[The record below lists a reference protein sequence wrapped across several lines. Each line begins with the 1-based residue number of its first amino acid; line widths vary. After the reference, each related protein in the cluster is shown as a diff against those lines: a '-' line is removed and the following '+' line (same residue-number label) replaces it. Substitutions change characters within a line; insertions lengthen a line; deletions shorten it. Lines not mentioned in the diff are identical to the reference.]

1 MNRRAEALTERGAGS
16 GSGPQAVPPA
26 LPPADPQAALH
37 AELMARLAEPEVSLL
52 GADILVLSP
61 TPTAPTDQGNRKRI
75 YAVCR
80 ELQRRGARVHF
91 VFYPQEWW
99 FDYLPDDLVREM
111 GKQWDSF
118 HLLPATRHTYTRPEG
133 ADYKIDEWWD
143 DSIRDYLQWLFKR
156 NRYDAFIVNYAYM
169 SKAFEYAPANTLKIL
184 DTHDKFTGRRQLLDD
199 NGIAPEFFYTTEDQE
214 AIAMNRAQLVWAI
227 KDEER
232 DFYRSISNTPCITMP
247 HIEPEVRTARV
258 RRPEDNG
265 RLVIGMLGS
274 GNAINVN
281 NARAFVKVALPII
294 AQRQAALVI
303 RFVGMMCTRLP
314 DLEGVP
320 GVELMGPVDSVDEF
334 YRDVDLVIVP
344 LAFST
349 GLKIKAVEAFA
360 TGMPL
365 VAMGH
370 ALEGIPTRHPW
381 HKCDSMEQVA
391 EVCCDVAFD
400 RQLLKGLTESTTQT
414 YALVRAQAKIAFDDT
429 LRRLSGHPT
438 VVMTVDRSFF
448 ELDSPYREHIFQTVN
463 LMRHLA
469 QVVLYFD
476 QPLPGNQSALF
487 EAFHGMATHCK
498 VAIAPGLEPI
508 PGRSL
513 GLPSAQASLQEVL
526 DAYERVTLWVTRVCP
541 EMLTLR
547 KQPAR
552 VPLFIR
558 LDVVR
563 MFQQAM
569 LGGAMAHL
577 TAQFNEVTL
586 IDSHPLAPPVPAA
599 PHSRLVTVPFWR
611 WRPWLLNGDGAV
623 KRVLVL
629 ARGDQVELAELM
641 ASILDQFHP
650 DWEPAAVVVGDAALA
665 VPLAGDDARTERMH
679 AGTMLGR
686 FRLLRPLPMALIDL
700 TGDAP
705 EYEVF
710 RETYRRA
717 EIPVIQPGHSSGDPD
732 QISLWRLTELLTTL
746 GGTLAHLATA
756 AQSEEKSRYGSD
768 AGWNHIWKSISVKN
782 VLW

>member
-1 MNRRAEALTERGAGS
+1 MNRRAEALSTRAG
-16 GSGPQAVPPA
+16 GPTNGLPG
-26 LPPADPQAALH
+26 LPPADPHAALH
-37 AELMARLAEPEVSLL
+37 AELMARLSEPEVSLL

-80 ELQRRGARVHF
+80 ELQRRGARIHF

-111 GKQWDSF
+111 ADQWDSF

-156 NRYDAFIVNYAYM
+156 NRFDAFIVNYAYM

-227 KDEER
+227 KDEEAE
-232 DFYRSISNTPCITMP
+232 FYRSISSTPCITMP
-247 HIEPEVRTARV
+247 HIEPEHRVPRV
-258 RRPEDNG
+258 RRPEDEN

-281 NARAFVKVALPII
+281 NARAFVKVALPIL
-294 AQRQAALVI
+294 ARREAPVVI
-303 RFVGMMCTRLP
+303 RFVGAMCSRLP
-314 DLEGVP
+314 DLEGIP
-320 GVELMGPVDSVDEF
+320 GVELMGPVDSTDEF

-381 HKCDSMEQVA
+381 HKCETMEEVA
-391 EVCCDVAFD
+391 EVCCDIAFD
-400 RQLLKGLTESTTQT
+400 RQLLAGLTETTTRT

-429 LRRLSGHPT
+429 LRRLTNYPT

-476 QPLPGNQSALF
+476 QPLPTSQNALF
-487 EAFHGMATHCK
+487 EAFHGMSTHCK
-498 VAIAPGLEPI
+498 LAIAPGLEPAN
-508 PGRSL
+508 GRSL
-513 GLPSAQASLQEVL
+513 GLPSVQAGLQDVL
-526 DAYERVTLWVTRVCP
+526 AAYGRATLWVTRVCP
-541 EMLTLR
+541 EMLTLG

-552 VPLFIR
+552 LPLFVR

-563 MFQQAM
+563 MFQPTM
-569 LGGAMAHL
+569 LGSAMSHL
-577 TAQFNEVTL
+577 TAQFHEATL
-586 IDSHPLAPPVPAA
+586 IDSHPLAAPVPAA
-599 PHSRLVTVPFWR
+599 DHARLTTVPFWR
-611 WRPWLLNGDGAV
+611 WRPWLLNNEGGPQ
-623 KRVLVL
+623 RVLLL
-629 ARGDQVELAELM
+629 ARADQVELADVL
-641 ASILDQFHP
+641 AHALDKFHP
-650 DWEPAAVVVGDAALA
+650 DWAPARVVVGEPDAGASLPAPQSPRERLQAAAL
-665 VPLAGDDARTERMH
+665 LA
-679 AGTMLGR
+679 R
-686 FRLLRPLPMALIDL
+686 FRLMRPLPLAVLDL
-700 TGDAP
+700 SGDAP
-705 EYEVF
+705 EFEVF
-710 RETYRRA
+710 RETFRRA
-717 EIPVIQPGHSSGDPD
+717 QVPVIQPEQGDGNPD
-732 QISLWRLTELLTTL
+732 QISLWQLTDLVMTL
-746 GGTLAHLATA
+746 GQNLARWTDQ
-756 AQSEEKSRYGSD
+756 AQREEKARYGSD

>member
-1 MNRRAEALTERGAGS
+1 MSRRAEALPARGATA
-16 GSGPQAVPPA
+16 GPQMVATGPA
-26 LPPADPQAALH
+26 GADPMAAVH
-37 AELMARLAEPEVSLL
+37 AELLARLNEPEVSLL

-80 ELQRRGARVHF
+80 ELQRRGARIHF

-111 GKQWDSF
+111 GRQWDSF

-156 NRYDAFIVNYAYM
+156 NRFDAFIVNYAYM

-184 DTHDKFTGRRQLLDD
+184 DTHDKFTGRRKLLDD

-232 DFYRSISNTPCITMP
+232 DFYRSISSTPCITMP
-247 HIEPEVRTARV
+247 HIEPENRVARV
-258 RRPEDNG
+258 RRPEDKG

-281 NARAFVKVALPII
+281 NARAFVEVALPII
-294 AQRQAALVI
+294 ARREAPLVI
-303 RFVGMMCTRLP
+303 RFVGAMCSKLP

-320 GVELMGPVDSVDEF
+320 GVELMGPVDSTDEF

-381 HKCDSMEQVA
+381 HQCETMEEVA

-400 RQLLKGLTESTTQT
+400 RNLLKSLTESTTRT

-429 LRRLSGHPT
+429 LRRITGHPT

-476 QPLPGNQSALF
+476 QPLPTSQNALF

-498 VAIAPGLEPI
+498 LAVAPGLEPE

-513 GLPSAQASLQEVL
+513 GLPSAQATLQDVL
-526 DAYERVTLWVTRVCP
+526 NAYSRVTLWVTRVCP
-541 EMLTLR
+541 EMLSLG

-552 VPLFIR
+552 LPMFVR

-563 MFQQAM
+563 MFQPSM
-569 LGGAMAHL
+569 LGSAMSQL
-577 TAQFNEVTL
+577 TAQFTEVTL
-586 IDSHPLAPPVPAA
+586 IDSHPLSPPVPVAE
-599 PHSRLVTVPFWR
+599 HVRSVTVPFWR
-611 WRPWLLNGDGAV
+611 WRPWLLSNDSGPA
-623 KRVLVL
+623 RVLVL
-629 ARGDQVELAELM
+629 ARADQVELAEVLADAM
-641 ASILDQFHP
+641 DRWHP
-650 DWEPAAVVVGDAALA
+650 DWAPSLVVVGDPALA
-665 VPLAGDDARTERMH
+665 VPLAVDGPQRERRNS
-679 AGTMLGR
+679 GTMLGR
-686 FRLLRPLPMALIDL
+686 FRLLRPLPRAVVDL
-700 TGDAP
+700 SGDAP
-705 EYEVF
+705 EFEIF

-717 EIPVIQPGHSSGDPD
+717 EVPVIQPGWTAGDTD
-732 QISLWRLTELLTTL
+732 EVSLWQVTDLVTNLGRNLARLSTD
-746 GGTLAHLATA
+746 AKRD
-756 AQSEEKSRYGSD
+756 EKVRYGSD

>member
-1 MNRRAEALTERGAGS
+1 MNRRAEATPTRAAAAAGS
-16 GSGPQAVPPA
+16 RTLVAAPGPEVE
-26 LPPADPQAALH
+26 DPLH
-37 AELMARLAEPEVSLL
+37 VELRARLAEPEVKLL

-80 ELQRRGARVHF
+80 ELQRRGARIHF

-111 GKQWDSF
+111 SRQWDSF

-156 NRYDAFIVNYAYM
+156 NRYDAFIVNYAYL

-184 DTHDKFTGRRQLLDD
+184 DTHDKFTGRRKLLDD

-232 DFYRSISNTPCITMP
+232 DFYRGISSTPCITMP
-247 HIEPEVRTARV
+247 HIEPEARVARV
-258 RRPEDNG
+258 RRPEDEE

-294 AQRQAALVI
+294 ARREAPVVI
-303 RFVGMMCTRLP
+303 RFVGAMCSKLP
-314 DLEGVP
+314 DLEGIP
-320 GVELMGPVDSVDEF
+320 GIELMGPVDTTDEF

-381 HKCDSMEQVA
+381 HQCETMEEVA

-400 RQLLKGLTESTTQT
+400 RQLLKGLTETTTRT
-414 YALVRAQAKIAFDDT
+414 YELVRAQAKVAFDDT
-429 LRRLSGHPT
+429 LLRLTNYPT
-438 VVMTVDRSFF
+438 VVMTVDRGFF

-476 QPLPGNQSALF
+476 QSLPANQGALF

-498 VAIAPGLEPI
+498 LAIAPGVEQPG
-508 PGRSL
+508 GRSL

-526 DAYERVTLWVTRVCP
+526 SAYGRATLWVTRVCP
-541 EMLTLR
+541 EMLTLGR
-547 KQPAR
+547 QPAR
-552 VPLFIR
+552 LPLFVR
-558 LDVVR
+558 LDVIR
-563 MFQQAM
+563 MLQPAM
-569 LGGAMAHL
+569 LGSAMAHL
-577 TAQFNEVTL
+577 TAQFHEATL
-586 IDSHPLAPPVPAA
+586 IDSHPLAEPVPAA
-599 PHSRLVTVPFWR
+599 PHARAVTVPFWR
-611 WRPWLLNGDGAV
+611 WRPWLLNNDGGPQ
-623 KRVLVL
+623 RVLLL
-629 ARGDQVELAELM
+629 ARGDQVELAETLAEAM
-641 ASILDQFHP
+641 DRFHP
-650 DWEPAAVVVGDAALA
+650 EWAPSQVVVGDPSLA
-665 VPLAGDDARTERMH
+665 VPLAGEGSRRQRLHTGA
-679 AGTMLGR
+679 MLGR
-686 FRLLRPLPMALIDL
+686 FRLLRPLPLAVLDL
-700 TGDAP
+700 SGDAP
-705 EYEVF
+705 EFEVF

-717 EIPVIQPGHSSGDPD
+717 EVPVVQPADAGGRLD
-732 QISLWRLTELLTTL
+732 QISLWQLTELVL
-746 GGTLAHLATA
+746 GLGRNLARLAQQ
-756 AQSEEKSRYGSD
+756 AQREEKARYGSD

>member
-1 MNRRAEALTERGAGS
+1 MNRRAEALPTRVSS
-16 GSGPQAVPPA
+16 GSQAVPPA
-26 LPPADPQAALH
+26 AAAPTDATSALH
-37 AELMARLAEPEVSLL
+37 AELLTRLAEPEVSLL

-80 ELQRRGARVHF
+80 ELQRRGARIHF

-111 GKQWDSF
+111 SKQWDSF

-156 NRYDAFIVNYAYM
+156 NRFDAFIVNYAYM

-184 DTHDKFTGRRQLLDD
+184 DTHDKFTGRRKLLDD

-232 DFYRSISNTPCITMP
+232 DFYRGISSTPCITMP
-247 HIEPEVRTARV
+247 HIEPETHTTRV

-281 NARAFVKVALPII
+281 NARAFVKVALPIF
-294 AQRQAALVI
+294 ARREAPVVI
-303 RFVGMMCTRLP
+303 RFVGAMCSRLP
-314 DLEGVP
+314 DLEGQP

-381 HKCDSMEQVA
+381 HRCESMEEVA

-400 RQLLKGLTESTTQT
+400 RQLLKGLTETTART
-414 YALVRAQAKIAFDDT
+414 YELVRAQAKIAFDDT
-429 LRRLSGHPT
+429 LRRLTGYPT

-476 QPLPGNQSALF
+476 QPLPTNQGALF

-498 VAIAPGLEPI
+498 LAIAPGLEPMS
-508 PGRSL
+508 GRSL
-513 GLPSAQASLQEVL
+513 GLPSAQANLHDVL
-526 DAYERVTLWVTRVCP
+526 AAYGRSTLWVTRICP
-541 EMLTLR
+541 EMLTLG

-552 VPLFIR
+552 LPLFVR
-558 LDVVR
+558 LDVIR
-563 MFQQAM
+563 MFQPAM
-569 LGGAMAHL
+569 LGSAMAHL
-577 TAQFNEVTL
+577 TSQFNEVTL
-586 IDSHPLAPPVPAA
+586 IDSHPLSAPVPAA
-599 PHSRLVTVPFWR
+599 SHARLVTVPFWR
-611 WRPWLLNGDGAV
+611 WRPWLLNNDSGPQ
-623 KRVLVL
+623 RVLVL
-629 ARGDQVELAELM
+629 ARGDQVELAEVL
-641 ASILDQFHP
+641 ADAIDQFHP
-650 DWEPAAVVVGDAALA
+650 EWAPAQVVVGDAALS
-665 VPLAGDDARTERMH
+665 VPLAVDGPRRQRLH
-679 AGTMLGR
+679 SGSMLSR
-686 FRLLRPLPMALIDL
+686 FRLLRPLPLAVLDL
-700 TGDAP
+700 SGDAP
-705 EYEVF
+705 EFEVF
-710 RETYRRA
+710 RETFRRA
-717 EIPVIQPGHSSGDPD
+717 EIPVVQPGENEGDLD
-732 QISLWRLTELLTTL
+732 QVSLWQLTELAMTL
-746 GGTLAHLATA
+746 GRNLARLTA
-756 AQSEEKSRYGSD
+756 QAQRAEKTRYGSD
-768 AGWNHIWKSISVKN
+768 AGWNHVWKSISVKN

>member
-1 MNRRAEALTERGAGS
+1 MNRRAEALSTRAAGATGGS
-16 GSGPQAVPPA
+16 LG
-26 LPPADPQAALH
+26 LPGADPHAALH

-80 ELQRRGARVHF
+80 ELQRRGARIHF

-111 GKQWDSF
+111 ADQWDSF
-118 HLLPATRHTYTRPEG
+118 HLLPATRHTYTKPEG

-156 NRYDAFIVNYAYM
+156 NRFDAFIVNYAYM

-199 NGIAPEFFYTTEDQE
+199 NGIAPEFFYTTDDQE

-227 KDEER
+227 KDEEA
-232 DFYRSISNTPCITMP
+232 DFYRSISSTPCITMP
-247 HIEPEVRTARV
+247 HIEPEHRVPRV
-258 RRPEDNG
+258 RRPEDAN

-281 NARAFVKVALPII
+281 NARAFVKVALPIL
-294 AQRQAALVI
+294 ARREAPVVI
-303 RFVGMMCTRLP
+303 RFVGAMCSRLP
-314 DLEGVP
+314 DLEGMP
-320 GVELMGPVDSVDEF
+320 GVELVGPVDSTDEF

-381 HKCDSMEQVA
+381 HKCETMEEVA
-391 EVCCDVAFD
+391 EVCCDIAFD
-400 RQLLKGLTESTTQT
+400 RQLLMGLTETTTRT

-429 LRRLSGHPT
+429 LRRLTNYPT

-476 QPLPGNQSALF
+476 QPLPTNQSALF
-487 EAFHGMATHCK
+487 EAFHGMSTHCK
-498 VAIAPGLEPI
+498 LAIAPGLEPAN
-508 PGRSL
+508 GRSL
-513 GLPSAQASLQEVL
+513 GLPSAQASLQDVL
-526 DAYERVTLWVTRVCP
+526 AAYGRATLWVTRVCA
-541 EMLTLR
+541 EMLTLG

-552 VPLFIR
+552 LPLFVR

-563 MFQQAM
+563 MFQPTM
-569 LGGAMAHL
+569 LGTGMAHL
-577 TAQFNEVTL
+577 TAQFHEVTL
-586 IDSHPLAPPVPAA
+586 IDSHPLSAPVPAA
-599 PHSRLVTVPFWR
+599 EQSRFVTVPFWR
-611 WRPWLLNGDGAV
+611 WRPWLLNNEGGPQ
-623 KRVLVL
+623 RVLLL
-629 ARGDQVELAELM
+629 ARADQVELADVL
-641 ASILDQFHP
+641 ADALDQFHP
-650 DWEPAAVVVGDAALA
+650 DWAPAQVVVGEPDASLPPPTAA
-665 VPLAGDDARTERMH
+665 PSRERKQLV
-679 AGTMLGR
+679 AMLGR
-686 FRLLRPLPMALIDL
+686 FRLMRPLPLAVLDL
-700 TGDAP
+700 SGDAP
-705 EYEVF
+705 EFEMF
-710 RETYRRA
+710 RETFRRA
-717 EIPVIQPGHSSGDPD
+717 QVPVIQPEQGDGNPA
-732 QISLWRLTELLTTL
+732 QISLWQLTDLVMTL
-746 GGTLAHLATA
+746 GQNLAHLSTQ
-756 AQSEEKSRYGSD
+756 AQREEKARYGSD

>member
-1 MNRRAEALTERGAGS
+1 MSRRAEALPARGATT
-16 GSGPQAVPPA
+16 GPQVVSAPPA
-26 LPPADPQAALH
+26 GADPLSAVH
-37 AELMARLAEPEVSLL
+37 AELMARLNEPEVSLL

-80 ELQRRGARVHF
+80 ELQRRGARIHF

-118 HLLPATRHTYTRPEG
+118 HLLPTTRHTYTRPEG

-156 NRYDAFIVNYAYM
+156 NRFDAFIVNYAYM

-184 DTHDKFTGRRQLLDD
+184 DTHDKFTGRRKLLDD

-232 DFYRSISNTPCITMP
+232 DFYRSISSTPCITMP
-247 HIEPEVRTARV
+247 HIEPENRVARV
-258 RRPEDNG
+258 RRPEDKG

-281 NARAFVKVALPII
+281 NARAFVEVALPII
-294 AQRQAALVI
+294 ARREAPLVI
-303 RFVGMMCTRLP
+303 RFVGAMCGKLP

-320 GVELMGPVDSVDEF
+320 GVELMGPVDSTDEF

-381 HKCDSMEQVA
+381 HQCETMEEVA

-400 RQLLKGLTESTTQT
+400 RNLLKSLTESTTRT

-429 LRRLSGHPT
+429 LRRVTGHPT

-476 QPLPGNQSALF
+476 QPLPASQNALF

-498 VAIAPGLEPI
+498 LAIAPGLEPE
-508 PGRSL
+508 PCRSL
-513 GLPSAQASLQEVL
+513 GLPSAQATLQEVL
-526 DAYERVTLWVTRVCP
+526 NAYSRVTLWVTRVCP
-541 EMLTLR
+541 EMLSLG

-552 VPLFIR
+552 LPLFVR

-563 MFQQAM
+563 MFQPSM
-569 LGGAMAHL
+569 LGSAMSQL
-577 TAQFNEVTL
+577 TGQFTEVTL
-586 IDSHPLAPPVPAA
+586 IDSHPLSPPVPVGEHAR
-599 PHSRLVTVPFWR
+599 SVTVPFWR
-611 WRPWLLNGDGAV
+611 WRPWLLNNDSGPA
-623 KRVLVL
+623 RVLVL
-629 ARGDQVELAELM
+629 ARADQVELAEVLAEAM
-641 ASILDQFHP
+641 DRWHP
-650 DWEPAAVVVGDAALA
+650 DWAPSLVVVGDPALA
-665 VPLAGDDARTERMH
+665 VPLAVDGPQRERRN

-686 FRLLRPLPMALIDL
+686 FRLLRPLPRAVVDL
-700 TGDAP
+700 SGDAP
-705 EYEVF
+705 EFEIF

-717 EIPVIQPGHSSGDPD
+717 EVPVIQPGWTGGDTDEIGLWQLTDLVTNLGRNLARLSSEARRD
-732 QISLWRLTELLTTL
+732 
-746 GGTLAHLATA
+746 
-756 AQSEEKSRYGSD
+756 EKVRYGSD

>member
-1 MNRRAEALTERGAGS
+1 MNRRAEALATRAAAGHTAMT
-16 GSGPQAVPPA
+16 PVAEP
-26 LPPADPQAALH
+26 LAAEH
-37 AELMARLAEPEVSLL
+37 AELLARLAEPEVSLL

-80 ELQRRGARVHF
+80 ELQRRGARIHF

-111 GKQWDSF
+111 ASQWDSF

-133 ADYKIDEWWD
+133 DDYKIDEWWD

-156 NRYDAFIVNYAYM
+156 NRFDAFIVNYAYM

-184 DTHDKFTGRRQLLDD
+184 DTHDKFTGRRKLLDD
-199 NGIAPEFFYTTEDQE
+199 NGIPPEFFYTTEDQE

-227 KDEER
+227 KDEEAA
-232 DFYRSISNTPCITMP
+232 FYRSISSTPCITMP
-247 HIEPEVRTARV
+247 HIEPETRVTRV
-258 RRPEDNG
+258 RRPEDKD

-294 AQRQAALVI
+294 ARREAPVVI
-303 RFVGMMCTRLP
+303 RFVGMMCSKLP
-314 DLEGVP
+314 ELEGVP
-320 GVELMGPVDSVDEF
+320 GVELMGPVNTTDEF
-334 YRDVDLVIVP
+334 YCDVDLVIVP

-381 HKCDSMEQVA
+381 HQCETMEEVA

-400 RQLLKGLTESTTQT
+400 PQLLKGLTDSTART

-429 LRRLSGHPT
+429 LRRLTNHPT

-448 ELDSPYREHIFQTVN
+448 ELDAPYREHIFQTVN

-476 QPLPGNQSALF
+476 QPLPSNQNALF
-487 EAFHGMATHCK
+487 EAFHGMSTHCK
-498 VAIAPGLEPI
+498 LAIAPGLEPGK
-508 PGRSL
+508 GRSL

-526 DAYERVTLWVTRVCP
+526 NAYGRVTLWVTRICP
-541 EMLTLR
+541 EMLTLG

-552 VPLFIR
+552 LPVFIR
-558 LDVVR
+558 LDVIR
-563 MFQQAM
+563 MFQPAM
-569 LGGAMAHL
+569 LGGAIAHL
-577 TAQFNEVTL
+577 TEQFQESTL
-586 IDSHPLAPPVPAA
+586 IDCHPLAAPVPAA
-599 PHSRLVTVPFWR
+599 EQARSFTVPFWR
-611 WRPWLLNGDGAV
+611 WRPWLLNDGGGPQ
-623 KRVLVL
+623 RVLLL
-629 ARGDQVELAELM
+629 ARDDQVELADLLAE
-641 ASILDQFHP
+641 AVDRFHP
-650 DWEPAAVVVGDAALA
+650 HWAPTQVVVADEALA
-665 VPLAGDDARTERMH
+665 VPLASGGPQRERLH
-679 AGTMLGR
+679 AGTLLGR
-686 FRLLRPLPMALIDL
+686 FRLLRPLPAAVVDL
-700 TGDAP
+700 SGDAP
-705 EYEVF
+705 EYEVL

-717 EIPVIQPGHSSGDPD
+717 EVPVVQPVGEDGGLGR
-732 QISLWRLTELLTTL
+732 IGLWDLTQLVMTL
-746 GGTLAHLATA
+746 GRNLALWTS
-756 AQSEEKSRYGSD
+756 QGRLDEKSRYGSD
-768 AGWNHIWKSISVKN
+768 AGWNHVWKSISVKN

>member
-1 MNRRAEALTERGAGS
+1 MNRRAEALSTRVTGPA
-16 GSGPQAVPPA
+16 SGPLG
-26 LPPADPQAALH
+26 LPPADPHAVLH

-80 ELQRRGARVHF
+80 ELQRRGARIHF

-111 GKQWDSF
+111 GDQWDSF

-156 NRYDAFIVNYAYM
+156 NRFDAFVVNYAYM

-227 KDEER
+227 KDEEAE
-232 DFYRSISNTPCITMP
+232 FYRSISSTPCITMP
-247 HIEPEVRTARV
+247 HIEPEHRV
-258 RRPEDNG
+258 PRLRRPEDAN

-281 NARAFVKVALPII
+281 NARAFVKVALPIL
-294 AQRQAALVI
+294 ARREAPVVI
-303 RFVGMMCTRLP
+303 RFVGAMCTRLA
-314 DLEGVP
+314 DLEGMP
-320 GVELMGPVDSVDEF
+320 GVELMGPVDSTDEF

-381 HKCDSMEQVA
+381 HKCETMEEVA
-391 EVCCDVAFD
+391 EVCCDIAFD
-400 RQLLKGLTESTTQT
+400 RQLLMGLTETTART

-429 LRRLSGHPT
+429 LRRLTNYPT

-476 QPLPGNQSALF
+476 QPLPTNQSALF
-487 EAFHGMATHCK
+487 EAFHGMSTHCK
-498 VAIAPGLEPI
+498 LAIAPGLEPAN
-508 PGRSL
+508 GRSL
-513 GLPSAQASLQEVL
+513 GLPSSQASLQDVL
-526 DAYERVTLWVTRVCP
+526 AAYGRATLWVTRVCA
-541 EMLTLR
+541 EMLTLG

-552 VPLFIR
+552 LPLFVR

-563 MFQQAM
+563 MFQPSM
-569 LGGAMAHL
+569 LGTAMAHL
-577 TAQFNEVTL
+577 TAQFHEATL
-586 IDSHPLAPPVPAA
+586 IDSHPLSAPVPAA
-599 PHSRLVTVPFWR
+599 EQARFVTVPFWR
-611 WRPWLLNGDGAV
+611 WRPWLLNNEGGSQ
-623 KRVLVL
+623 RVLLL
-629 ARGDQVELAELM
+629 ARADQVELADVL
-641 ASILDQFHP
+641 ADALDQFHP
-650 DWEPAAVVVGDAALA
+650 DWAPAQVVVGDPDASLPPPVVAPHRERRQLAA
-665 VPLAGDDARTERMH
+665 
-679 AGTMLGR
+679 MLGR
-686 FRLLRPLPMALIDL
+686 FRLMRPLPLAVLDL
-700 TGDAP
+700 SGDAP
-705 EYEVF
+705 EFEMF
-710 RETYRRA
+710 RETFRRA
-717 EIPVIQPGHSSGDPD
+717 QVPVIQPEQGDGNPA
-732 QISLWRLTELLTTL
+732 QISLWQLTELVMTL
-746 GGTLAHLATA
+746 GQNLADLSEQ
-756 AQSEEKSRYGSD
+756 AQREEKARYGSD

>member
-1 MNRRAEALTERGAGS
+1 MNRRAEVTPIRAASAAGARTA
-16 GSGPQAVPPA
+16 PLIPLAA
-26 LPPADPQAALH
+26 EAEDPQH
-37 AELMARLAEPEVSLL
+37 AELLMRLNEPEVRLL
-52 GADILVLSP
+52 GTDILVLSP
-61 TPTAPTDQGNRKRI
+61 TPTMPTDQGNRKRI

-80 ELQRRGARVHF
+80 ELQRRGARIHF

-156 NRYDAFIVNYAYM
+156 NRFDAFIVNYAYM

-184 DTHDKFTGRRQLLDD
+184 DTHDKFTGRRELLDQ
-199 NGIAPEFFYTTEDQE
+199 NGIAPEFFYTTDDQE
-214 AIAMNRAQLVWAI
+214 AIALNRAQLVWAI

-232 DFYRSISNTPCITMP
+232 DFYRSISSTPCITMP
-247 HIEPEVRTARV
+247 HIEPEARVARV
-258 RRPEDNG
+258 RRPEDAD

-294 AQRQAALVI
+294 TRREAPMVI
-303 RFVGMMCTRLP
+303 RFVGAMCSRLP

-320 GVELMGPVDSVDEF
+320 GVELMGPVDSTDEF

-381 HKCDSMEQVA
+381 HQCESMEEVA

-400 RQLLKGLTESTTQT
+400 RQHLKLLTETTART

-429 LRRLSGHPT
+429 LRRLTHYPT
-438 VVMTVDRSFF
+438 IVMTVDRSFF
-448 ELDSPYREHIFQTVN
+448 DLDSPYREHIFQTVN

-469 QVVLYFD
+469 QVVLYLD
-476 QPLPGNQSALF
+476 QPLPTSQNALF

-498 VAIAPGLEPI
+498 LAIAPGVEPAG
-508 PGRSL
+508 GRSL
-513 GLPSAQASLQEVL
+513 GLPSAEASLQEVL
-526 DAYERVTLWVTRVCP
+526 NAYGRATLWVTRVCP
-541 EMLTLR
+541 EMLTLG
-547 KQPAR
+547 KQPPR
-552 VPLFIR
+552 LPLFVR

-563 MFQQAM
+563 MFQPAM
-569 LGGAMAHL
+569 LGSAMAHL
-577 TAQFNEVTL
+577 TAQFHEATL
-586 IDSHPLAPPVPAA
+586 IDSHPLAAPVPTADHA
-599 PHSRLVTVPFWR
+599 RFVTVPFWR
-611 WRPWLLNGDGAV
+611 WRPWLLNNEGGPQ
-623 KRVLVL
+623 RVLLL
-629 ARGDQVELAELM
+629 ARADQVELAEAL
-641 ASILDQFHP
+641 ADGLDQFHP
-650 DWEPAAVVVGDAALA
+650 QWSDAHIVVTDAALS
-665 VPLAGDDARTERMH
+665 VSLAGEAPRRRRLH
-679 AGTMLGR
+679 AGSLLGR
-686 FRLLRPLPMALIDL
+686 FRLLRPLPVAVLDL
-700 TGDAP
+700 SGDAP
-705 EYEVF
+705 EFEVL
-710 RETYRRA
+710 RETFRRA
-717 EIPVIQPGHSSGDPD
+717 EVPVIQPSNGDGDPE
-732 QISLWRLTELLTTL
+732 QISLWALTELVMTL
-746 GGTLAHLATA
+746 GRDLAGMAS
-756 AQSEEKSRYGSD
+756 QSQREEKTRYGSD
-768 AGWNHIWKSISVKN
+768 AGWNHVWKSISVKN

>member
-1 MNRRAEALTERGAGS
+1 MSRRAEALPARGATA
-16 GSGPQAVPPA
+16 GPQAVPAAPA
-26 LPPADPQAALH
+26 GADPMSAVH
-37 AELMARLAEPEVSLL
+37 AELLARLNEPEVSLL
-52 GADILVLSP
+52 GSDILVLSP

-80 ELQRRGARVHF
+80 ELQRRGARIHF

-118 HLLPATRHTYTRPEG
+118 HLLPTTRHTYTRPEG

-156 NRYDAFIVNYAYM
+156 NRFDAFIVNYAYM

-184 DTHDKFTGRRQLLDD
+184 DTHDKFTGRRKLLDD

-232 DFYRSISNTPCITMP
+232 DFYRSISSTPCITMP
-247 HIEPEVRTARV
+247 HIEPENRVARV
-258 RRPEDNG
+258 RRPEDKG

-281 NARAFVKVALPII
+281 NARAFVEVALPII
-294 AQRQAALVI
+294 ARREAPLVI
-303 RFVGMMCTRLP
+303 RFVGAMCGKLP

-320 GVELMGPVDSVDEF
+320 GVELMGPVDSTDEF

-381 HKCDSMEQVA
+381 HQCETMEEVA

-400 RQLLKGLTESTTQT
+400 RNLLKSLTESTTRT

-429 LRRLSGHPT
+429 LRRVTGHPT

-476 QPLPGNQSALF
+476 QPLPASQNALF

-498 VAIAPGLEPI
+498 LAIAPGLEPE
-508 PGRSL
+508 PCRSL
-513 GLPSAQASLQEVL
+513 GLPSAQATLQEML
-526 DAYERVTLWVTRVCP
+526 NAYSRVTLWVTRVCP
-541 EMLTLR
+541 EMLSLG

-552 VPLFIR
+552 LPLFVR

-563 MFQQAM
+563 MFQPSM
-569 LGGAMAHL
+569 LGSAMSQL
-577 TAQFNEVTL
+577 TGQFTEVTL
-586 IDSHPLAPPVPAA
+586 IDSHPLSPPVPVGEHAR
-599 PHSRLVTVPFWR
+599 SVTVPFWR
-611 WRPWLLNGDGAV
+611 WRPWLLNNDSGPA
-623 KRVLVL
+623 RVLVL
-629 ARGDQVELAELM
+629 ARADQVELAEVLAEAM
-641 ASILDQFHP
+641 DRWHP
-650 DWEPAAVVVGDAALA
+650 DWAPSLVVVGDPALA
-665 VPLAGDDARTERMH
+665 VPLAVDGPQRERRN

-686 FRLLRPLPMALIDL
+686 FRLLRPLPRAVVDL
-700 TGDAP
+700 SGDAP
-705 EYEVF
+705 EFEIF

-717 EIPVIQPGHSSGDPD
+717 EVPVIQPGWTGGDTD
-732 QISLWRLTELLTTL
+732 EIGLWQLTDLVTNLGRNLARLS
-746 GGTLAHLATA
+746 ADAKRD
-756 AQSEEKSRYGSD
+756 EKVRYGSD

>member
-1 MNRRAEALTERGAGS
+1 MSRRAEATAVRAASAPGVRVLHGVPGA
-16 GSGPQAVPPA
+16 PQAD
-26 LPPADPQAALH
+26 DPLH
-37 AELMARLAEPEVSLL
+37 AELMARLNDPEVRLL

-80 ELQRRGARVHF
+80 ELQRRGARIHF

-111 GKQWDSF
+111 GRQWDSF

-156 NRYDAFIVNYAYM
+156 NRFDAFIVNYAYM

-214 AIAMNRAQLVWAI
+214 AIALNRAQLVWAI

-232 DFYRSISNTPCITMP
+232 DFYRSISSTPCITMP
-247 HIEPEVRTARV
+247 HIEPECRVARV

-274 GNAINVN
+274 SNAINVN

-294 AQRQAALVI
+294 ARREAPVVI
-303 RFVGMMCTRLP
+303 RFVGAMCGKLP
-314 DLEGVP
+314 ELEGLP
-320 GVELMGPVDSVDEF
+320 GVELMGPVETTDEF

-381 HKCDSMEQVA
+381 HQCETMEEVA

-400 RQLLKGLTESTTQT
+400 RHLLAGLTEATTRT

-429 LRRLSGHPT
+429 LRRLTHYPT

-476 QPLPGNQSALF
+476 QPLPANQNALF

-498 VAIAPGLEPI
+498 LAIAPGLEPV
-508 PGRSL
+508 GSRSL

-526 DAYERVTLWVTRVCP
+526 VAYGRATLWVTRICP
-541 EMLTLR
+541 EMLSLGP
-547 KQPAR
+547 QPAR
-552 VPLFIR
+552 LPLFVR
-558 LDVVR
+558 LDAVR
-563 MFQQAM
+563 MLQPAM
-569 LGGAMAHL
+569 LGSAMTHL
-577 TAQFNEVTL
+577 TAQFQEVTL

-599 PHSRLVTVPFWR
+599 EHARAVTVPFWR
-611 WRPWLLNGDGAV
+611 WRPWLLNNDGGPQ
-623 KRVLVL
+623 RVLLLARADQAELADVL
-629 ARGDQVELAELM
+629 ADA
-641 ASILDQFHP
+641 LDQFHP
-650 DWEPAAVVVGDAALA
+650 EWAPSQVVVGDPALA
-665 VPLAGDDARTERMH
+665 VPLAGEPARRRRLHADAL
-679 AGTMLGR
+679 LGR
-686 FRLLRPLPMALIDL
+686 FRLLRPLPVAVLDL

-705 EYEVF
+705 EFEVF

-717 EIPVIQPGHSSGDPD
+717 EVPVVQPGHGTHGPD
-732 QISLWRLTELLTTL
+732 QISLWQLTDLVMTL
-746 GGTLAHLATA
+746 GRNLARLAEQ
-756 AQSEEKSRYGSD
+756 AQREEKTRYGSD
-768 AGWNHIWKSISVKN
+768 AGWNQVWKSISVKN

>member
-1 MNRRAEALTERGAGS
+1 MNRRAEATPVRAAGAPGVRIAPTAS
-16 GSGPQAVPPA
+16 AA
-26 LPPADPQAALH
+26 AELDDPRH
-37 AELMARLAEPEVSLL
+37 AELLARLNEPEVGLL

-80 ELQRRGARVHF
+80 ELQRRGARIHF

-111 GKQWDSF
+111 GRQWDSF
-118 HLLPATRHTYTRPEG
+118 HLLPATRHTYTKPEG

-156 NRYDAFIVNYAYM
+156 NRFDAFIVNYAYM

-184 DTHDKFTGRRQLLDD
+184 DTHDKFTGRRQLLDQ
-199 NGIAPEFFYTTEDQE
+199 NGIAPEFFYTTDDQE
-214 AIAMNRAQLVWAI
+214 AIALNRAQLVWAI

-232 DFYRSISNTPCITMP
+232 DFYRSISSTPCITMP
-247 HIEPEVRTARV
+247 HIEPEARVARV

-294 AQRQAALVI
+294 ARREAPVVI
-303 RFVGMMCTRLP
+303 RFVGAMCSRLP
-314 DLEGVP
+314 DLEGLP
-320 GVELMGPVDSVDEF
+320 GVELMGPVDSTDEF

-381 HKCDSMEQVA
+381 HQCETMEEVA

-400 RQLLKGLTESTTQT
+400 HQHLKSLTETTTRT
-414 YALVRAQAKIAFDDT
+414 YALVRAQAKVAFDDT
-429 LRRLSGHPT
+429 LRRLTHYPT
-438 VVMTVDRSFF
+438 VVMTVDRGFF

-476 QPLPGNQSALF
+476 QLLPSNQGALF
-487 EAFHGMATHCK
+487 EAFNGMATHCK
-498 VAIAPGLEPI
+498 LAIAPGLEPA
-508 PGRSL
+508 GQRSL

-526 DAYERVTLWVTRVCP
+526 NAYGRATLWVTRICP
-541 EMLTLR
+541 EMLTLG

-552 VPLFIR
+552 LPLFVR
-558 LDVVR
+558 LDAIR
-563 MFQQAM
+563 MFQPAM

-577 TAQFNEVTL
+577 TAQFEEATL

-599 PHSRLVTVPFWR
+599 EHARAVTVPFWR
-611 WRPWLLNGDGAV
+611 WRPWLLNNEGGP

-629 ARGDQVELAELM
+629 ARPEQVDLAEVL
-641 ASILDQFHP
+641 ADALDECHP
-650 DWEPAAVVVGDAALA
+650 DWAPARVVVGDASLT
-665 VPLAGDDARTERMH
+665 VPLAGEAPRRERVH
-679 AGTMLGR
+679 AGAMLAR
-686 FRLLRPLPMALIDL
+686 FRLLRPLPVALLDL

-705 EYEVF
+705 EFEVF

-717 EIPVIQPGHSSGDPD
+717 EVPVVQPGLSEGEGGP
-732 QISLWRLTELLTTL
+732 IGLWQLTELVLTL
-746 GGTLAHLATA
+746 GRNLARLSVQ
-756 AQSEEKSRYGSD
+756 AQREEKSRYGSD

>member
-1 MNRRAEALTERGAGS
+1 MNRRAEATPTRAAAAAGS
-16 GSGPQAVPPA
+16 RALAAAPGPEIE
-26 LPPADPQAALH
+26 DPLH
-37 AELMARLAEPEVSLL
+37 AELRARLAEPEVSLL

-80 ELQRRGARVHF
+80 ELQRRGARIHF

-111 GKQWDSF
+111 SKQWDSF

-156 NRYDAFIVNYAYM
+156 NRFDAFIVNYAYL

-184 DTHDKFTGRRQLLDD
+184 DTHDKFTGRRKLLDD

-232 DFYRSISNTPCITMP
+232 DFYRSISSTPCITMP
-247 HIEPEVRTARV
+247 HIEPEARVARV
-258 RRPEDNG
+258 RRPEDSE

-294 AQRQAALVI
+294 ARREAPVVI
-303 RFVGMMCTRLP
+303 RFVGAMCSKLH
-314 DLEGVP
+314 DLEGLP
-320 GVELMGPVDSVDEF
+320 GVELMGPVDTTDEF
-334 YRDVDLVIVP
+334 YRDVDLVVVP

-370 ALEGIPTRHPW
+370 ALEGIPTKHPW
-381 HKCDSMEQVA
+381 HQCETMEEVA

-400 RQLLKGLTESTTQT
+400 RLLIKGLTETTTRT
-414 YALVRAQAKIAFDDT
+414 YELVRAQAKVAFDDT
-429 LRRLSGHPT
+429 LRRLTNYPT

-476 QPLPGNQSALF
+476 QPLPANQGALF

-498 VAIAPGLEPI
+498 LAIAPGIEAPG
-508 PGRSL
+508 GRSL
-513 GLPSAQASLQEVL
+513 GLPSAEAGLQEVL
-526 DAYERVTLWVTRVCP
+526 AAYGRATLWVTRVCP
-541 EMLTLR
+541 EMLTLGR
-547 KQPAR
+547 QPAR
-552 VPLFIR
+552 LPLFVR
-558 LDVVR
+558 LDVIR
-563 MFQQAM
+563 MLQPAM
-569 LGGAMAHL
+569 LGSAMAHL
-577 TAQFNEVTL
+577 TAQFNEATL
-586 IDSHPLAPPVPAA
+586 IDSHPLAEPVPAA
-599 PHSRLVTVPFWR
+599 PQARAVTVPFWR
-611 WRPWLLNGDGAV
+611 WRPWLLNNDGGPQ
-623 KRVLVL
+623 RVLLL
-629 ARGDQVELAELM
+629 ARDDQVELAETL
-641 ASILDQFHP
+641 ADALDRFHP
-650 DWEPAAVVVGDAALA
+650 EWAPSQIVVGDAALA
-665 VPLAGDDARTERMH
+665 VPLAGEGMARQRLHT
-679 AGTMLGR
+679 GSMLGR
-686 FRLLRPLPMALIDL
+686 FRLLRPLPLAVLDL
-700 TGDAP
+700 SGDAP
-705 EYEVF
+705 EFEVF
-710 RETYRRA
+710 RETFRRA
-717 EIPVIQPGHSSGDPD
+717 EVPVVQPADEEGRLDR
-732 QISLWRLTELLTTL
+732 ISLWQLTELVL
-746 GGTLAHLATA
+746 GLGRNLARLAQQ
-756 AQSEEKSRYGSD
+756 AQREEKARYGSD

>member
-1 MNRRAEALTERGAGS
+1 MNRRAEALSTRAG
-16 GSGPQAVPPA
+16 GPTNG
-26 LPPADPQAALH
+26 LPGLPSADPHAALH
-37 AELMARLAEPEVSLL
+37 AELMARLSEPEVSLL

-80 ELQRRGARVHF
+80 ELQRRGARIHF

-111 GKQWDSF
+111 ADQWDSF

-156 NRYDAFIVNYAYM
+156 NRFDAFIVNYAYM

-227 KDEER
+227 KDEEAE
-232 DFYRSISNTPCITMP
+232 FYRSISGTPCITMP
-247 HIEPEVRTARV
+247 HIEPEHRVPRV
-258 RRPEDNG
+258 RRPEDEN

-281 NARAFVKVALPII
+281 NARAFVKVALPIL
-294 AQRQAALVI
+294 ARREAPVVI
-303 RFVGMMCTRLP
+303 RFVGAMCSRLP

-320 GVELMGPVDSVDEF
+320 GVELMGPVDSTDEF

-381 HKCDSMEQVA
+381 HKCETMEEVA
-391 EVCCDVAFD
+391 EVCCDIAFD
-400 RQLLKGLTESTTQT
+400 RQLLSGLTETTTRT

-429 LRRLSGHPT
+429 LRRLTNYPT

-476 QPLPGNQSALF
+476 QPLPTSQNALF
-487 EAFHGMATHCK
+487 EAFHGMSTHCK
-498 VAIAPGLEPI
+498 LAVAPGLEQAN
-508 PGRSL
+508 GRSL
-513 GLPSAQASLQEVL
+513 GLPSVQAGLQEVL
-526 DAYERVTLWVTRVCP
+526 AAYGRATLWVTRVCP
-541 EMLTLR
+541 EMLTLG

-552 VPLFIR
+552 LPLFVR

-563 MFQQAM
+563 MFQPKM
-569 LGGAMAHL
+569 LGSAISHL
-577 TAQFNEVTL
+577 TAQFHEATL
-586 IDSHPLAPPVPAA
+586 IDSHPLSAPVPVADHA
-599 PHSRLVTVPFWR
+599 RLATVPFWR
-611 WRPWLLNGDGAV
+611 WRPWLLNNEGGPQ
-623 KRVLVL
+623 RVLLL
-629 ARGDQVELAELM
+629 ARADQVELADVL
-641 ASILDQFHP
+641 ANALDQFHP
-650 DWEPAAVVVGDAALA
+650 DWAPARVVVGELDAGAAL
-665 VPLAGDDARTERMH
+665 PMPELPRERLH
-679 AGTMLGR
+679 AAAMLGR
-686 FRLLRPLPMALIDL
+686 FRLMRPLPLAVLDL
-700 TGDAP
+700 SGDAP
-705 EYEVF
+705 EFEVF
-710 RETYRRA
+710 RETFRRA
-717 EIPVIQPGHSSGDPD
+717 QVPVIQPEQGDGNPE
-732 QISLWRLTELLTTL
+732 QISLWQLTDLVMTL
-746 GGTLAHLATA
+746 GQNLARWTEQ
-756 AQSEEKSRYGSD
+756 AQREEKARYGSD

>member
-1 MNRRAEALTERGAGS
+1 MSRRAEALPARGATA
-16 GSGPQAVPPA
+16 GPQMVASPPA
-26 LPPADPQAALH
+26 SADPMAAVH
-37 AELMARLAEPEVSLL
+37 AELLARLNEPEVSLL

-61 TPTAPTDQGNRKRI
+61 TPTVPTDQGNRKRI

-80 ELQRRGARVHF
+80 ELQRRGARIHF

-156 NRYDAFIVNYAYM
+156 NRFDAFIVNYAYM

-184 DTHDKFTGRRQLLDD
+184 DTHDKFTGRRKLLDD

-232 DFYRSISNTPCITMP
+232 DFYRSISSTPCITMP
-247 HIEPEVRTARV
+247 HIEPENRVARV
-258 RRPEDNG
+258 RRPEDKG

-281 NARAFVKVALPII
+281 NARAFVEVALPII
-294 AQRQAALVI
+294 ARREAPLVI
-303 RFVGMMCTRLP
+303 RFVGAMCSKLP

-320 GVELMGPVDSVDEF
+320 GVELLGPVDSTDEF

-381 HKCDSMEQVA
+381 HQCETMQEVA

-400 RQLLKGLTESTTQT
+400 RNLLKSLTESTTRT

-429 LRRLSGHPT
+429 LRRITGHPT

-476 QPLPGNQSALF
+476 QPLPTSQNALF

-498 VAIAPGLEPI
+498 LAVAPGLEPEQ
-508 PGRSL
+508 GRSL
-513 GLPSAQASLQEVL
+513 GLPSAQATLQEVL
-526 DAYERVTLWVTRVCP
+526 NAYSRVTLWVTRVCP
-541 EMLTLR
+541 EMLSLGR
-547 KQPAR
+547 QPAR
-552 VPLFIR
+552 LPMFVR
-558 LDVVR
+558 LDVIR
-563 MFQQAM
+563 MFQPSM
-569 LGGAMAHL
+569 LGSAMSQL
-577 TAQFNEVTL
+577 TAQFTEVTL
-586 IDSHPLAPPVPAA
+586 IDSHPLSPPVPVDE
-599 PHSRLVTVPFWR
+599 HVRSVTVPFWR
-611 WRPWLLNGDGAV
+611 WRPWLLNNDSGPA
-623 KRVLVL
+623 RVLVL
-629 ARGDQVELAELM
+629 ARADQVELAEVLAEAM
-641 ASILDQFHP
+641 DRWHP
-650 DWEPAAVVVGDAALA
+650 DWAPSLVVVGDPALA
-665 VPLAGDDARTERMH
+665 VPLAVDGPQRERRNTG
-679 AGTMLGR
+679 AMLGR
-686 FRLLRPLPMALIDL
+686 FRLLRPLPRAVVDL
-700 TGDAP
+700 SGDAP
-705 EYEVF
+705 EFEIF

-717 EIPVIQPGHSSGDPD
+717 EVPVIQPGWTGGDTD
-732 QISLWRLTELLTTL
+732 EVSLWQLTELVTSL
-746 GGTLAHLATA
+746 GRNLARLSAEA
-756 AQSEEKSRYGSD
+756 KRDEKVRYGSD

>member
-1 MNRRAEALTERGAGS
+1 MNRRAEALSTRAAG
-16 GSGPQAVPPA
+16 GVSGPLD
-26 LPPADPQAALH
+26 LPGADPHAALH

-80 ELQRRGARVHF
+80 ELQRRGARIHF

-111 GKQWDSF
+111 ADQWDSF

-156 NRYDAFIVNYAYM
+156 NRFDAFIVNYAYM

-227 KDEER
+227 KDEEAE
-232 DFYRSISNTPCITMP
+232 FYRSISSTPCITMP
-247 HIEPEVRTARV
+247 HIEPEHRVPRV
-258 RRPEDNG
+258 RRPEDEN

-281 NARAFVKVALPII
+281 NARAFVKVALPIL
-294 AQRQAALVI
+294 ARREAPVVI
-303 RFVGMMCTRLP
+303 RFVGAMCSRLP
-314 DLEGVP
+314 DLEGMP
-320 GVELMGPVDSVDEF
+320 GVELVGPVDSTDEF

-381 HKCDSMEQVA
+381 HKCETMEEVA
-391 EVCCDVAFD
+391 EVCCDIAFD
-400 RQLLKGLTESTTQT
+400 RQLLMGLTETTTRT

-429 LRRLSGHPT
+429 LRRLTNYPT

-476 QPLPGNQSALF
+476 QPLPTNQSALF
-487 EAFHGMATHCK
+487 EAFHGMSTHCK
-498 VAIAPGLEPI
+498 LAIAPGLEPAD
-508 PGRSL
+508 GRSL
-513 GLPSAQASLQEVL
+513 GLPSAQASLQDVL
-526 DAYERVTLWVTRVCP
+526 AAYGRATLWVTRVCA
-541 EMLTLR
+541 EMLTLG

-552 VPLFIR
+552 LPLFVR
-558 LDVVR
+558 LDIVR
-563 MFQQAM
+563 MFQPAM
-569 LGGAMAHL
+569 LSTAMAHL
-577 TAQFNEVTL
+577 TTQFHEVTL
-586 IDSHPLAPPVPAA
+586 IDSHPLSEPVPAA
-599 PHSRLVTVPFWR
+599 EHARVVTVPFWR
-611 WRPWLLNGDGAV
+611 WRPWLLNNEGGPQ
-623 KRVLVL
+623 RVLLL
-629 ARGDQVELAELM
+629 ARADQVELADLL
-641 ASILDQFHP
+641 ADALDQFHP
-650 DWEPAAVVVGDAALA
+650 DWAPAQVVVGGSDPSLPPPAAA
-665 VPLAGDDARTERMH
+665 PSRERRQLG
-679 AGTMLGR
+679 AMLGR
-686 FRLLRPLPMALIDL
+686 FRLMRPLPLAVLDL
-700 TGDAP
+700 SGDAP
-705 EYEVF
+705 EFEVF
-710 RETYRRA
+710 RETFRRA
-717 EIPVIQPGHSSGDPD
+717 QVPVIQPEQGDGNPK
-732 QISLWRLTELLTTL
+732 QISLWQLTDLVMTL
-746 GGTLAHLATA
+746 GQNLAHLS
-756 AQSEEKSRYGSD
+756 AQAQREEKARYGSD

>member
-1 MNRRAEALTERGAGS
+1 MNRRAEALATRATGGH
-16 GSGPQAVPPA
+16 AVVAPA
-26 LPPADPQAALH
+26 ADALAAEH
-37 AELMARLAEPEVSLL
+37 AELLARLAEPEVSLL

-80 ELQRRGARVHF
+80 ELQRRGARIHF

-111 GKQWDSF
+111 SRQWDSF

-133 ADYKIDEWWD
+133 DDYKIDEWWD

-156 NRYDAFIVNYAYM
+156 NRFDAFIVNYAYL

-184 DTHDKFTGRRQLLDD
+184 DTHDKFTGRRKLLDD
-199 NGIAPEFFYTTEDQE
+199 NGIPPEFFYTTEDQE

-227 KDEER
+227 KDEEAA
-232 DFYRSISNTPCITMP
+232 FYRSISSTPCITMP
-247 HIEPEVRTARV
+247 HIEPEARVPRV
-258 RRPEDNG
+258 RRPEDQD

-294 AQRQAALVI
+294 ARREAPVVI
-303 RFVGMMCTRLP
+303 RFVGMMCSKLP
-314 DLEGVP
+314 ELEGVP
-320 GVELMGPVDSVDEF
+320 GVELMGPVDSTDEF

-370 ALEGIPTRHPW
+370 ALEGIPTKHPW
-381 HKCDSMEQVA
+381 HQCETMEEVA

-400 RQLLKGLTESTTQT
+400 PQLLQGLTESTTRT

-429 LRRLSGHPT
+429 LRRLTNHPT

-469 QVVLYFD
+469 QVVFYFD
-476 QPLPGNQSALF
+476 QPLPSNQSALF
-487 EAFHGMATHCK
+487 EAFHGMSTHCK
-498 VAIAPGLEPI
+498 LAIAPGLEPAK
-508 PGRSL
+508 GRSL
-513 GLPSAQASLQEVL
+513 GLPSAQAGLQEVL
-526 DAYERVTLWVTRVCP
+526 SAYGRVTLWVTRICP
-541 EMLTLR
+541 EMLTLG

-552 VPLFIR
+552 LPLFVR
-558 LDVVR
+558 LDVIR
-563 MFQQAM
+563 MFQPAM
-569 LGGAMAHL
+569 LGGAIAHL
-577 TAQFNEVTL
+577 TEQFEEATL
-586 IDSHPLAPPVPAA
+586 IDCHPLSAPVPAA
-599 PHSRLVTVPFWR
+599 EQARSITVPFWR
-611 WRPWLLNGDGAV
+611 WRPWLLNNEGGKPRA
-623 KRVLVL
+623 LLL
-629 ARGDQVELAELM
+629 ARADQVELADLL
-641 ASILDQFHP
+641 ADAVDRFHP
-650 DWEPAAVVVGDAALA
+650 DWAPTQVVVPDEALA
-665 VPLAGDDARTERMH
+665 VPLAAGGPRRERLH
-679 AGTMLGR
+679 AGTMLAR
-686 FRLLRPLPMALIDL
+686 FRLLRPLPVAVVDL
-700 TGDAP
+700 SGDAP

-717 EIPVIQPGHSSGDPD
+717 EVPVVQPTGQDGGFDR
-732 QISLWRLTELLTTL
+732 IGLWDLTHLIMAL
-746 GGTLAHLATA
+746 GRNLALWTS
-756 AQSEEKSRYGSD
+756 QGRIDEKSRYGSD
-768 AGWNHIWKSISVKN
+768 AGWNHVWKSISVKN